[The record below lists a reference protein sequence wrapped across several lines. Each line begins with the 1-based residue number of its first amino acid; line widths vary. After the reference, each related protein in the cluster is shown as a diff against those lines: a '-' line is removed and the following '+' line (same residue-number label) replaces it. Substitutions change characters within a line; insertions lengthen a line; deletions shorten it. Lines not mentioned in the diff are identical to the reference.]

1 MKKNFIQRNMIWIS
15 LILLC
20 FTIIPGMREKGYAL
34 DKEHESEVSKQTP
47 QSKDKKEEK
56 IKVVIDPGHG
66 GYDSGSE
73 STNGKLE
80 KNLNL
85 NISKKV
91 GAILEKNNI
100 EVVYTRTDD
109 NVTWSDDNAE
119 DLLARTEIANQSGAK
134 CFVSIHMNF
143 SEVYADEIRGHEV
156 WVNYDNNENVEL
168 AKNIESAFD
177 QVKESTNRGLKD
189 QAMSP
194 LSLLTFNQIP
204 SVLVEVGFIS
214 NEDDSTFIESDTGSS
229 KIAEAIAKGVL
240 AYVNE
245 K

>member
-1 MKKNFIQRNMIWIS
+1 MKKNFIQRNIIWIS

-20 FTIIPGMREKGYAL
+20 FTVIPGMREKGYAL
-34 DKEHESEVSKQTP
+34 DKEHENEVSKQSIPT
-47 QSKDKKEEK
+47 DEKKEEK

-100 EVVYTRTDD
+100 EVIYTRTDD
-109 NVTWSDDNAE
+109 NVTWSDDNVE
-119 DLLARTEIANQSGAK
+119 DLLARSEIANESNAK

-143 SEVYADEIRGHEV
+143 SEEYADEIRGHEV
-156 WVNYDNNENVEL
+156 WVNYDNNENVKL
-168 AKNIESAFD
+168 AENIISKFKA
-177 QVKESTNRGLKD
+177 VSESTDRGIKD
-189 QAMSP
+189 QAISP
-194 LSLLTFNQIP
+194 LSLLTFNHIP

-214 NEDDSTFIESDTGSS
+214 NEEDSAFIESEDGAS
-229 KIAEAIAKGVL
+229 KISEAIANGII

>member
-1 MKKNFIQRNMIWIS
+1 MKKNFIQRNIIWIS

-34 DKEHESEVSKQTP
+34 DKEHESEVMKKNTTSQE
-47 QSKDKKEEK
+47 KKEEK

-100 EVVYTRTDD
+100 EVVYTRKDD
-109 NVTWSDDNAE
+109 NVSWSDDNVE
-119 DLLARTEIANQSGAK
+119 DLLARTDIANQSGAK

-156 WVNYDNNENVEL
+156 WVNYDNDENVKL
-168 AKNIESAFD
+168 AQDILSNFKS
-177 QVKESTNRGLKD
+177 VKESIDRGIKD
-189 QAMSP
+189 QAISP
-194 LSLLTFNQIP
+194 LSLLTYNQIP

-214 NEDDSTFIESDTGSS
+214 NEDDSAFIESDAGAS
-229 KIAEAIAKGVL
+229 KIAEAIANGII

>member
-1 MKKNFIQRNMIWIS
+1 MKKNFIQRNIIWIS

-20 FTIIPGMREKGYAL
+20 FTVIPGMREKGYAL
-34 DKEHESEVSKQTP
+34 DKEHENEVSKQSIPT
-47 QSKDKKEEK
+47 DEKKEEK

-80 KNLNL
+80 KN
-85 NISKKV
+85 
-91 GAILEKNNI
+91 NI
-100 EVVYTRTDD
+100 EVIYTRTDD

-119 DLLARTEIANQSGAK
+119 DLLARSEIANESNAK

-143 SEVYADEIRGHEV
+143 SEEYADEIRGHEV
-156 WVNYDNNENVEL
+156 WVNYDNNENVKL
-168 AKNIESAFD
+168 AENIISKFKA
-177 QVKESTNRGLKD
+177 VSESTDRGIKD
-189 QAMSP
+189 QAISP
-194 LSLLTFNQIP
+194 LSLLTFNHIP

-214 NEDDSTFIESDTGSS
+214 NEEDSAFIESEDGAS
-229 KIAEAIAKGVL
+229 KISEAIANGII

>member
-1 MKKNFIQRNMIWIS
+1 MKKNFIQRNIIWIS

-20 FTIIPGMREKGYAL
+20 FTVIPGMREKGYAL
-34 DKEHESEVSKQTP
+34 DKEHENEVSKQSIPT
-47 QSKDKKEEK
+47 DEKKEEK

-100 EVVYTRTDD
+100 EVIYTRTDD
-109 NVTWSDDNAE
+109 NVTWSDDNA
-119 DLLARTEIANQSGAK
+119 
-134 CFVSIHMNF
+134 HMNF
-143 SEVYADEIRGHEV
+143 SEEYADEIRGHEV
-156 WVNYDNNENVEL
+156 WVNYDNNENVKL
-168 AKNIESAFD
+168 AENIISKFKA
-177 QVKESTNRGLKD
+177 VSESTDRGIKD
-189 QAMSP
+189 QAISP
-194 LSLLTFNQIP
+194 LSLLTFNHIP
-204 SVLVEVGFIS
+204 SVLVEIGFIS
-214 NEDDSTFIESDTGSS
+214 NEEDSAFIESDDGAS
-229 KIAEAIAKGVL
+229 KISEAIANGII